1 MEQYISYP
9 IISTILSILLFLGSY
24 QLGKIIINNLKLNN
38 TIDLISTPDL
48 LYPTFGFIFLLVI
61 LFPIVAFTN
70 NANIILRFIG
80 LTLIFFSFFAFFNII
95 KLLKKSYFFGSK
107 DIFFYILI
115 IFVVLYFFLS
125 LSPLTSADVLD
136 YHAGTALNIL
146 RLDQYKLFPEWFTGQ
161 QAGAGEVLI
170 ALGFSLGAEQF
181 GSLVQFS
188 AVLSITGIIIKFSE
202 KNKLFKSNYFLIL
215 TILSCPIL
223 IFLLSGNKPQIF
235 YSSILLVCFAL
246 NFINYKDQNE
256 ILKIYILINI
266 LLCCTVLG
274 KFSFNLTGGIIWSY
288 TTINFL
294 NKSKNY
300 KLLLVPIFIFI
311 LVYLPFL
318 LWKVSN
324 LGGNILM
331 YIFNP
336 FPLHLPGYE
345 NFLNHN
351 KGSQE
356 IPFPNFL
363 FYTTPSRITEFLGFT
378 SIFFIILILNF
389 RQNSKLKF
397 IILLIFFFLVV
408 SNLYASPSAR
418 YYLDVI
424 LWTVFSFCFLK
435 NLKYKKLIQYLFYP
449 QIISVF
455 VILVYSSY
463 VFLPGAFS
471 KESYLRIKNENAYM
485 YSGMSWVNKN
495 IPKNA
500 NVFIINRTTSL
511 YKDFAVS
518 GGFNYFTNSEES
530 KFYKKKLKNYE
541 IDYLVFFGPQIN
553 LMHMKNCVGEIFKEK
568 KNVGFHATRNPFNK
582 GGSYNAYIFYFDKD
596 KLEIC

>member
-80 LTLIFFSFFAFFNII
+80 LTLIFLVFCFFNII

-235 YSSILLVCFAL
+235 LFF
-246 NFINYKDQNE
+246 NFT
-256 ILKIYILINI
+256 
-266 LLCCTVLG
+266 C
-274 KFSFNLTGGIIWSY
+274 
-288 TTINFL
+288 
-294 NKSKNY
+294 
-300 KLLLVPIFIFI
+300 
-311 LVYLPFL
+311 
-318 LWKVSN
+318 
-324 LGGNILM
+324 
-331 YIFNP
+331 
-336 FPLHLPGYE
+336 
-345 NFLNHN
+345 
-351 KGSQE
+351 
-356 IPFPNFL
+356 L
-363 FYTTPSRITEFLGFT
+363 FCI
-378 SIFFIILILNF
+378 
-389 RQNSKLKF
+389 
-397 IILLIFFFLVV
+397 
-408 SNLYASPSAR
+408 
-418 YYLDVI
+418 
-424 LWTVFSFCFLK
+424 
-435 NLKYKKLIQYLFYP
+435 
-449 QIISVF
+449 
-455 VILVYSSY
+455 
-463 VFLPGAFS
+463 
-471 KESYLRIKNENAYM
+471 
-485 YSGMSWVNKN
+485 
-495 IPKNA
+495 
-500 NVFIINRTTSL
+500 
-511 YKDFAVS
+511 
-518 GGFNYFTNSEES
+518 
-530 KFYKKKLKNYE
+530 KFY
-541 IDYLVFFGPQIN
+541 
-553 LMHMKNCVGEIFKEK
+553 
-568 KNVGFHATRNPFNK
+568 
-582 GGSYNAYIFYFDKD
+582 
-596 KLEIC
+596 